1 LRIDEAGV
9 ANGRALGPLA
19 TFDETGIALNLAQC
33 RQARADGLEA
43 RFRRELAEPVL
54 ALLVA
59 AGRRGRRAGGGFF
72 DWRDDGGREPW
83 GGLVDAFPLSS
94 TQPDARALGAK
105 LWVAEAREALR
116 CLEEGVIASADD
128 ADAASTLGLGFPKRL
143 GGVLRSVEAFS
154 LAGFVGLSDR
164 LATEF
169 GERFAV
175 SPWLRGLAARDRGL
189 MEFRTRETSA

>member
-1 LRIDEAGV
+1 M
-9 ANGRALGPLA
+9 
-19 TFDETGIALNLAQC
+19 
-33 RQARADGLEA
+33 
-43 RFRRELAEPVL
+43 
-54 ALLVA
+54 

-128 ADAASTLGLGFPKRL
+128 ADAASLLGLGYPAKT
-143 GGVLRSVEAFS
+143 GGVLAWVESFGLPAFVEACDQ
-154 LAGFVGLSDR
+154 LARNHGS
-164 LATEF
+164 
-169 GERFAV
+169 RFAP
-175 SPWLRGLAARDRGL
+175 SPFLRDLADRGEIPRL
-189 MEFRTRETSA
+189 YKPTAP